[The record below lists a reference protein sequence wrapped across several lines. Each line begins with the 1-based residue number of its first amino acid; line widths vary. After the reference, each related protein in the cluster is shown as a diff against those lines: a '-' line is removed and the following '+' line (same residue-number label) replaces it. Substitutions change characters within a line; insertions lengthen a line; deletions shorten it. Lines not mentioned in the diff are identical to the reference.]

1 MVIAIPFKSC
11 RRAVWSLQFFIPVPR
26 LIILHGTRLSVVF
39 ASYLLVIGEALF
51 RFVHHDLLENPL
63 LAVRRPPAC
72 KLLILDVVLSL
83 YEQRRQG
90 DALKQLHLFLLNGGT
105 ILLCPFIH
113 LYLTRSF
120 LGIKRDWIGPAASL
134 PCL

>member
-1 MVIAIPFKSC
+1 
-11 RRAVWSLQFFIPVPR
+11 
-26 LIILHGTRLSVVF
+26 
-39 ASYLLVIGEALF
+39 
-51 RFVHHDLLENPL
+51 
-63 LAVRRPPAC
+63 
-72 KLLILDVVLSL
+72 
-83 YEQRRQG
+83 
-90 DALKQLHLFLLNGGT
+90 LHLFLLNGGT